1 MTGKDKAKEMYENG
15 MKYKDIAEALDIS
28 AGTIRSWRARDK
40 WKRKKKNA
48 TQQKNVAT
56 KIESVAKNVATKKLS
71 KQQSTDDKWKQFCL
85 VYLRKHNA
93 TQAYIDVYDCSY
105 ETALVSG
112 PRLLGNVR
120 VKNYLDELKAEQVK
134 ELYLSAL
141 DVQREQAKI
150 AFANLADYL
159 TAKHIRQERLDPEGH
174 PVVDVD
180 GKPIIDE
187 YDELILTNPEKADWS
202 IISEVHRGKDGLVVK
217 LYDKQ
222 KALDFLAKSL
232 PDTTQARIDKAK
244 ADMLDTDNN
253 EEMSQMEMLLS
264 KLKDDSMKDEGVDD
278 NE

>member
-1 MTGKDKAKEMYENG
+1 MTGKDKAKEMYESG

-48 TQQKNVAT
+48 TQPKNVAT

-71 KQQSTDDKWKQFCL
+71 KQQPTDDKWKQFCL

-159 TAKHIRQERLDPEGH
+159 TAKHIRQERLDPDGH

-180 GKPIIDE
+180 GQPIIDE

-264 KLKDDSMKDEGVDD
+264 KLKDDSIKDE
-278 NE
+278 E

>member
-71 KQQSTDDKWKQFCL
+71 KYHSTDDRWKRFCL
-85 VYLRKHNA
+85 QYLQSYNA
-93 TQAYIDVYDCSY
+93 TQAYMQVYNCDY
-105 ETALVSG
+105 ESAKVSG
-112 PRLLGNVR
+112 PRLLSNDRIKSFLEELKSQQANELYITSTDVIKQQMKIAYGNIGDYLEVFTVSQAR
-120 VKNYLDELKAEQVK
+120 VDDNGDPMLDE
-134 ELYLSAL
+134 
-141 DVQREQAKI
+141 
-150 AFANLADYL
+150 
-159 TAKHIRQERLDPEGH
+159 
-174 PVVDVD
+174 D
-180 GKPIIDE
+180 GNPIIDRYNE
-187 YDELILTNPEKADWS
+187 FVAQDPSKVDWS
-202 IISEVHRGKDGLVVK
+202 IVKSAHKGRDGLVLE

-264 KLKDDSMKDEGVDD
+264 KLKDDSIKDE
-278 NE
+278 E

>member
-40 WKRKKKNA
+40 WKRKKKTA

-120 VKNYLDELKAEQVK
+120 VKNYLDELRAEQTK

-159 TAKHIRQERLDPEGH
+159 TAKHIRQERLDPDGH

-180 GKPIIDE
+180 GQPIIDE

>member
-40 WKRKKKNA
+40 WKRKKKTA

-105 ETALVSG
+105 KTALANG
-112 PRLLGNVR
+112 PALLGNTR
-120 VKNYLDELKAEQVK
+120 VKKYLDELKAEQVK

-159 TAKHIRQERLDPEGH
+159 TAKHIRQERLDPDGH

-180 GKPIIDE
+180 GQPIIDE

-264 KLKDDSMKDEGVDD
+264 KLKDDSIKDEGVDD